1 MFSDFF
7 TCQIYLFVFPALM
20 QQFFLIYGTGFNGV
34 ESLTFASRM
43 KRQKSVH
50 YIVTLF
56 CQFTTLIFIFISVA
70 TLHLN

>member
-1 MFSDFF
+1 
-7 TCQIYLFVFPALM
+7 M